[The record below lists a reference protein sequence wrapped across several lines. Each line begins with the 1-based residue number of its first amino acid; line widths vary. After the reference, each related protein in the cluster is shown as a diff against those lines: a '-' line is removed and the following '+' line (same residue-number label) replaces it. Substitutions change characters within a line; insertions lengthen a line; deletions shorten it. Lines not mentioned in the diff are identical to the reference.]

1 MPRIVYWTFS
11 REKWTAVV
19 QTAIITGL
27 MSVLSKFGPVQC
39 STYLYLPRLF
49 LKHWRFWRHLTTW
62 QVLDRQSL
70 KLRLGSC
77 GLGVGT
83 TTVFTDV
90 GGRRYRTVRAISV
103 DAIVRSAFLVRLL
116 TYQSAWLY
124 FSVNAIVV
132 YSVWLQWY
140 FGLVRS
146 QRSYQI
152 GSLPPLKLHS
162 VPCYCQAWKLPQAPY
177 SLSIGFNRS

>member
-1 MPRIVYWTFS
+1 MRAT
-11 REKWTAVV
+11 
-19 QTAIITGL
+19 IITGL
-27 MSVLSKFGPVQC
+27 MSVPFKLWPVQR
-39 STYLYLPRLF
+39 TIYLYLSKLF
-49 LKHWRFWRHLTTW
+49 LKHWSFWRHLDTW
-62 QVLDRQSL
+62 QILDRQSL

-83 TTVFTDV
+83 ITVFTDV

-103 DAIVRSAFLVRLL
+103 DAIVRSAYLARLS
-116 TYQSAWLY
+116 TYHSAWLY

-146 QRSYQI
+146 RRSYQI

-162 VPCYCQAWKLPQAPY
+162 VACYCQAWKLPQAPY